1 MTDPTVQ
8 MMARARLGTDI
19 EVFKTTEP
27 YKFLMDC
34 ARQRYDAAIAEL
46 IDTNPANAG
55 AIAQAQADARV
66 FLSLQSWIDGAIQ
79 DGGIAHRELRARDY
93 TE

>member
-1 MTDPTVQ
+1 
-8 MMARARLGTDI
+8 
-19 EVFKTTEP
+19 
-27 YKFLMDC
+27 
-34 ARQRYDAAIAEL
+34 L
-46 IDTNPANAG
+46 IDANPADVG

>member
-8 MMARARLGTDI
+8 MMARARLGSDL
-19 EVFKTTEP
+19 EVFKNTEP
-27 YKFLMDC
+27 YKFLMAC
-34 ARQRYDAAIAEL
+34 ARQRYDAAVEEL
-46 IDTNPANAG
+46 IDANPADVG

-79 DGGIAHRELRARDY
+79 DGGIAHRELRAREY